1 MSGRQQLQSLFKRRG
16 AGRFGAEVRTLGR
29 GRIHR
34 MRMAALIAVVFTCL
48 AARAGSD
55 TPVAISTTIDVRSE
69 DLMVQPP
76 AANWISY
83 NGDYS
88 GRRYSGLSEINPGN

>member
-1 MSGRQQLQSLFKRRG
+1 
-16 AGRFGAEVRTLGR
+16 
-29 GRIHR
+29 

-48 AARAGSD
+48 AAQAGSD
-55 TPVAISTTIDVRSE
+55 TPATRSTAIDVRPE
-69 DLMVQPP
+69 DLLVQPP

-88 GRRYSGLSEINPGN
+88 GRRYSGLSEITPGNLGALRAEWVFHARNSARL